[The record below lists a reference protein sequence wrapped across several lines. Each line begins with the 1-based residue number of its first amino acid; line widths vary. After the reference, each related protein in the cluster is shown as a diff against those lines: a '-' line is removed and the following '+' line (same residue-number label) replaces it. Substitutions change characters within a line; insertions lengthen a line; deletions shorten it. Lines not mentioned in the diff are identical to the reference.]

1 MNVKCSGVRRAGG
14 RPTWRGQRGCVLGV
28 MCPGWGVM
36 EQGEIS
42 CISIGRWDAEET
54 PMRVLSQGGSRPST
68 AERKAER
75 AAEANGDR
83 PRGGAAREQLW
94 ECGTSRLTDLGFA
107 QLLLPNSKGQNTKHR
122 HAPFPPNMLQ
132 SVHTHLC
139 VCKDPPYSTG
149 WAHALLCTP
158 LPELASQLS
167 GLHWTWGS
175 PPAPSSMSPS
185 SAPSQD
191 KATLASPC
199 CSTQEVRGTK
209 GCTQL
214 GCSLP
219 HSSCCCQPPMEPPG
233 LLLACQRQNHRG
245 PLGEAGDSLVTPVSL
260 GGLS

>member
-1 MNVKCSGVRRAGG
+1 M
-14 RPTWRGQRGCVLGV
+14 QRKPPCGC
-28 MCPGWGVM
+28 CP
-36 EQGEIS
+36 
-42 CISIGRWDAEET
+42 
-54 PMRVLSQGGSRPST
+54 
-68 AERKAER
+68 R
-75 AAEANGDR
+75 AAAAPALRRGKPSVLQRQTVTGPVAGQHGSSSGNAGPPDLLTLGLPSCSSPTPKDR
-83 PRGGAAREQLW
+83 IQ
-94 ECGTSRLTDLGFA
+94 STD
-107 QLLLPNSKGQNTKHR
+107 
-122 HAPFPPNMLQ
+122 APFPPNMLQ
-132 SVHTHLC
+132 GVHTHLC

-245 PLGEAGDSLVTPVSL
+245 PLGEAGDSLVIPVPL